1 MKYES
6 YLRKPER
13 YGFGEVCTI
22 VIKCDDWELYE
33 RLVKIVEKELEKD
46 D

>member
-6 YLRKPER
+6 HLKKRER
-13 YGFGEVCTI
+13 YGIGEVCTI
-22 VIKCDDWELYE
+22 VIKSDDWKLYE
-33 RLVKIVEKELEKD
+33 RLTKIVEKELED

>member
-6 YLRKPER
+6 YLERKER
-13 YGFGEVCTI
+13 YGFGEVCTV

-33 RLVKIVEKELEKD
+33 RLVKIVEKELED